1 MQDEAGSDHV
11 KKISGKKLNYYRFE
25 HSDWLNKNQQIIIL
39 IKTKIGPFLIF
50 KN

>member
-11 KKISGKKLNYYRFE
+11 KKISGKILNYYRFE